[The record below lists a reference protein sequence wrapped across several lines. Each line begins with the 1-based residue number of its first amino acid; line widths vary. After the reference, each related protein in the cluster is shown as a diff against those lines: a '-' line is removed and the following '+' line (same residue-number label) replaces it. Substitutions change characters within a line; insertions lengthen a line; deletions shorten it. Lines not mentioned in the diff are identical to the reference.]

1 MKENP
6 FKRAI
11 ASHKQTTES
20 VAEEIAPTNE
30 ELEPMQETSIAADQ
44 QANLLHQQLPENEE
58 DPVKTIWWLLMYI
71 LR

>member
-20 VAEEIAPTNE
+20 VAEEIAPTKRIGTNARDIYC
-30 ELEPMQETSIAADQ
+30 SDQ
-44 QANLLHQQLPENEE
+44 QANLPTNSTQKRGRPATG
-58 DPVKTIWWLLMYI
+58 K
-71 LR
+71 R